1 MYFWSLISLRISWWA
16 WEISSRSFIIRN
28 SNKRRRKK
36 FCRIFMI
43 LFSIIM
49 VMMTLI
55 WRKYSS
61 NICQKLRLKIL
72 KECLLIPR
80 NIWGWPLCRRQGVKG
95 VLNRVKICRWSVA
108 WKFLSKVRKSHQ
120 KLMIF
125 SLIFPKLTTIIS
137 LLNLLKMT
145 LKLLM
150 ISVIQL

>member
-28 SNKRRRKK
+28 SNKRRRKRY
-36 FCRIFMI
+36 CRIFMI

-55 WRKYSS
+55 WRKNSS
-61 NICQKLRLKIL
+61 SIFKKLRLNIL

-125 SLIFPKLTTIIS
+125 SLIFPKLTTIIM
-137 LLNLLKMT
+137 KMT
-145 LKLLM
+145 LKLLKK
-150 ISVIQL
+150 SVIQL

>member
-28 SNKRRRKK
+28 SNKRRRKRY
-36 FCRIFMI
+36 CRIFMI

-125 SLIFPKLTTIIS
+125 RLIFPKLTTIIM
-137 LLNLLKMT
+137 KMT
-145 LKLLM
+145 LKLLKK
-150 ISVIQL
+150 SVIQL